1 MKKIILL
8 IGLIGLLLGACAP
21 TEELPGPLPGD
32 DAGGTSPLGS
42 PAYVD
47 SAELLIM
54 ESYPVQVAVWVEGN
68 LPTPCHEFRY
78 QYEIQDFGAE
88 KRMDITVYS
97 EADPVAL
104 CTQVLEPFEER
115 ILLDL
120 ENAPEGTYVVYVNGE
135 LVGEF
140 TYPA

>member
-97 EADPVAL
+97 EADPAAL

-140 TYPA
+140 NYPA